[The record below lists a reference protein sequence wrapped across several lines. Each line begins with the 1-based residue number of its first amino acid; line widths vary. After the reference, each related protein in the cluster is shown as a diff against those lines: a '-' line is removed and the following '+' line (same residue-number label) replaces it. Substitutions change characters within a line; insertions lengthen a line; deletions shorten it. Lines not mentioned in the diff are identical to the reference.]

1 MKNWLK
7 ILPIIVVL
15 GGSVFVADKYLPKTE
30 SEPETAEVQGEQVV
44 QEEVSNQETT
54 PTSTPEQ
61 TEIEK
66 LKAELEQLKNQP
78 SPQPQA
84 IIREKEIIREVPTPA
99 PAPVEVAPPPP
110 APQPQPVEVEA
121 KKYSE
126 QDLKNWNEWNKVR
139 NQIEQ
144 IYANM
149 LVSIGDGI
157 SALKVRDYNTA
168 HTKFAN
174 GASIGVSGLSIS
186 NNLPLISAISETAE
200 YKQAWK
206 DLFTAESSYSYAFML
221 IVETENNGYSADYS
235 KLDPYDE
242 KADDARGRMQLYRD
256 KIILKAESLGLP

>member
-66 LKAELEQLKNQP
+66 LKAELEKLKNQP

-121 KKYSE
+121 KKYSD
-126 QDLKNWNEWNKVR
+126 QDLKNWNEWNKER
-139 NQIEQ
+139 NHIDQ

-149 LVSIGDGI
+149 FHS
-157 SALKVRDYNTA
+157 
-168 HTKFAN
+168 
-174 GASIGVSGLSIS
+174 
-186 NNLPLISAISETAE
+186 
-200 YKQAWK
+200 
-206 DLFTAESSYSYAFML
+206 
-221 IVETENNGYSADYS
+221 
-235 KLDPYDE
+235 
-242 KADDARGRMQLYRD
+242 
-256 KIILKAESLGLP
+256 